1 MTKVTKSEFNN
12 DGERKDVG
20 KTSNKKILHKIFF
33 VRFLQFKKKIKTKH
47 EKQISI
53 ICTLLWELNGTKD
66 ALKYC
71 AL

>member
-33 VRFLQFKKKIKTKH
+33 VRFLQFKKKSRENMKNK
-47 EKQISI
+47 SP
-53 ICTLLWELNGTKD
+53 
-66 ALKYC
+66 
-71 AL
+71 

>member
-33 VRFLQFKKKIKTKH
+33 VRFLQFKKKKSRQNMKN
-47 EKQISI
+47 KSP
-53 ICTLLWELNGTKD
+53 
-66 ALKYC
+66 
-71 AL
+71 